1 MTVKK
6 NKQFF
11 IVVNN
16 TISKQSV
23 SNRSMSQFERVN
35 VSLEVEGEGV
45 KLNYRIVKMKP
56 KLPFRPA
63 SKVGTE
69 AGEFV
74 ITRGPKGQTVSA
86 VRVG

>member
-1 MTVKK
+1 
-6 NKQFF
+6 
-11 IVVNN
+11 
-16 TISKQSV
+16 
-23 SNRSMSQFERVN
+23 MSQFERVN

-45 KLNYRIVKMKP
+45 KLNYRIAKMKP

-74 ITRGPKGQTVSA
+74 ITRGTKGDIVKM